1 MIIALRFMK
10 ETYKNRKVS
19 DIFKKPIDEK
29 VSVAPMVSYT
39 NSFARHFYYLLAPD
53 LVSYSEMIPATS
65 LIKNPQ
71 IHQIKKF
78 KQTKAKT
85 VCQFAGNDANELIE
99 VSQIAQNLGYDEVNI
114 NLGCPSK
121 AMQKK
126 GAGVCLMK
134 NPNLLV
140 DFYAKANEK
149 INLPLTIKCR
159 LGVDEFDSEGDLQN
173 LIENLANSGCKKFI
187 IHSRKAWLK
196 GLNPAQN
203 RSKPP
208 IEYEKVYRLKQV
220 FPHLTFIINGEID
233 CIEKIEY
240 QLNQV
245 DGVMIGREF
254 IKNPLFA
261 NDIQNH
267 FFKKVSLNDF
277 LEQYFIFAKQVLLEH
292 SLSVI
297 FILKPLFGLA
307 HHQHQAKKWR
317 KLITEQMIAKNIDS
331 NIIINQA
338 KQMNLLSQ

>member
-1 MIIALRFMK
+1 M
-10 ETYKNRKVS
+10 
-19 DIFKKPIDEK
+19 
-29 VSVAPMVSYT
+29 
-39 NSFARHFYYLLAPD
+39 
-53 LVSYSEMIPATS
+53 
-65 LIKNPQ
+65 
-71 IHQIKKF
+71 
-78 KQTKAKT
+78 
-85 VCQFAGNDANELIE
+85 
-99 VSQIAQNLGYDEVNI
+99 
-114 NLGCPSK
+114 
-121 AMQKK
+121 
-126 GAGVCLMK
+126 
-134 NPNLLV
+134 
-140 DFYAKANEK
+140 
-149 INLPLTIKCR
+149 
-159 LGVDEFDSEGDLQN
+159 
-173 LIENLANSGCKKFI
+173 
-187 IHSRKAWLK
+187 
-196 GLNPAQN
+196 
-203 RSKPP
+203 
-208 IEYEKVYRLKQV
+208 YRLKQI

-261 NDIQNH
+261 NEIQNH
-267 FFKKVSLNDF
+267 FFKKVSLNDY